1 VVNTT
6 EVTQGGRAG
15 QGGQPDV
22 SPEGSRVAAAGQR
35 AITLANVDGGQAQQV
50 LTYPEQPPAVWPLD
64 APPLLWQP
72 DNSAFLAV
80 VSMEAPLSEKYGKE
94 YAVFRVTA
102 ADGGVQELG
111 RFSVQGDE
119 LHLSPDAGYMIYRE
133 YEGEDAP
140 VFAKLSLATLDG
152 SVQGWVASGE
162 EAQFVSWL
170 PDSTGYLYIL
180 ESDRQLYL
188 SMLGGLPDKLAVVDA
203 FPQPF
208 LALDWL
214 TERHFMLATGLG
226 FYTGQVGGSLQV
238 LVAGDPGDS
247 RLLAAGLK

>member
-1 VVNTT
+1 
-6 EVTQGGRAG
+6 
-15 QGGQPDV
+15 
-22 SPEGSRVAAAGQR
+22 
-35 AITLANVDGGQAQQV
+35 
-50 LTYPEQPPAVWPLD
+50 
-64 APPLLWQP
+64 
-72 DNSAFLAV
+72 
-80 VSMEAPLSEKYGKE
+80 
-94 YAVFRVTA
+94 
-102 ADGGVQELG
+102 
-111 RFSVQGDE
+111 
-119 LHLSPDAGYMIYRE
+119 
-133 YEGEDAP
+133 
-140 VFAKLSLATLDG
+140 
-152 SVQGWVASGE
+152 VASGE

-238 LVAGDPGDS
+238 LVAGDPGNS